1 MNTIDT
7 LRGRA
12 ALIVVTSAAM
22 IEYGGMPLWVGV
34 LMDHWGFDP
43 KQAGALIST
52 YLGGAVVSGF
62 IAASLFGHLRSG
74 RVMATLGLA
83 LAAMIFALIAR
94 STQFNTLL
102 MLHFCGGL
110 CIGPVLAASQ
120 GTTGRSQNP
129 HRLFAMT
136 AVASSICAASFLA
149 IMPAVVAEVDGSLFF
164 NVVGVIFL
172 AGAGAA
178 LFFFPAAGVK
188 QRPAD
193 SPAKAKIGMPVW
205 CGLFGLVS
213 MALVYSMT
221 MSFVERVG
229 AHREYGLVLVST
241 VLTVMAVTKLF
252 PAALAG
258 LLENRIQVRQV
269 LIGAPIVQALA
280 CTAIFAVPNV
290 TVYSVAAPI
299 FITTLLFAQVFA
311 FGVISRLEPTGRA
324 TALSP
329 SIMMV
334 GSGVGPFLG
343 GSLIKAFG
351 YPALAVAGCLVAL
364 CAIGFFSRL
373 LVYRSITAKTAPSA
387 TA

>member
-1 MNTIDT
+1 
-7 LRGRA
+7 
-12 ALIVVTSAAM
+12 
-22 IEYGGMPLWVGV
+22 
-34 LMDHWGFDP
+34 
-43 KQAGALIST
+43 
-52 YLGGAVVSGF
+52 
-62 IAASLFGHLRSG
+62 
-74 RVMATLGLA
+74 
-83 LAAMIFALIAR
+83 
-94 STQFNTLL
+94 
-102 MLHFCGGL
+102 
-110 CIGPVLAASQ
+110 
-120 GTTGRSQNP
+120 
-129 HRLFAMT
+129 
-136 AVASSICAASFLA
+136 
-149 IMPAVVAEVDGSLFF
+149 MPAMVAKVDGSLFF
-164 NVVGVIFL
+164 NVVAVIF
-172 AGAGAA
+172 AIGAVTA
-178 LFFFPAAGVK
+178 LVFFPASGAV
-188 QRPAD
+188 QQSAD
-193 SPAKAKIGMPVW
+193 APAKPKLGLPVW
-205 CGLFGLVS
+205 FGLFGLVS

-229 AHREYGLVLVST
+229 VHREYGLVLVST

-258 LLENRIQVRQV
+258 LLENRVQVKHV

-290 TVYSVAAPI
+290 TVYAVAAPI

-351 YPALAVAGCLVAL
+351 YPSLAGAGCLVAL

-373 LVYRSITAKTAPSA
+373 LVHRATAAKTVSSEPA
-387 TA
+387 